1 MSWQDRTVTF
11 RVLASKWRHILIM
24 MEMGTTN
31 KECKIR
37 AELRVFK
44 SIKDSLP
51 TILDCGI
58 NPNNNNNI
66 ILTTLEQASTN
77 KKNQSNTHH
86 TKRLKANGYNRQHP
100 NVLQRFLYV
109 IFIKCCIDA
118 NTCKYYW
125 R

>member
-1 MSWQDRTVTF
+1 MTF

-86 TKRLKANGYNRQHP
+86 TKRLNSAKTKLQCDNK
-100 NVLQRFLYV
+100 NVISSSILNSLPR
-109 IFIKCCIDA
+109 
-118 NTCKYYW
+118 
-125 R
+125 